1 MSTGWFIEFQEEI
14 WRWHNFD
21 FTTQKR
27 KLSLECACCARM
39 MLHRVRYLP
48 MKNSQ
53 RLLPVALVIA
63 ATNAHAMEDR
73 FWDYYTPYPSNF
85 IGSGEWW
92 RGDALTGD
100 WWGTRNWL
108 DEEKGV
114 EFSGTYTTD
123 LAGNPLGGME
133 QGFTY
138 TDNMAFGVKLDLEKI
153 IGWRG
158 ATFTIAATDRNGDN
172 LSQNFVGNQF
182 TVQQIY
188 GGQTVI
194 LTDLHLVQK
203 FWDDKASIKI
213 GRFSA
218 GDDFASSPLY
228 WLYMNNGID
237 GNPQALPV
245 NASFSAYPWASWAT
259 RVRLDPSPDWNA
271 QLGLYQVSNRTFSR
285 SLNGLNMG
293 FEPTDGVMFVGQLAW
308 TPEFFQR
315 PVKRVES
322 SAGESVEDEFEK
334 HAGDMRGLPGHYWFG
349 GYYSTWSSYSQF
361 GSDQTAGGAFG
372 FYWHADQM
380 VYQESPGSDQGLIF
394 WTAFV
399 LSPQEN
405 VAKLPFQ
412 WNAGTVYQGLLSG
425 RDNDAAIFG
434 LAYGQFSSDYSDAGL
449 AYREDPASFEL
460 ALEWGYR
467 IQLNRFFYI
476 QPDVQYIVQPGGT
489 GSIPDALVIGAQIGV
504 SF

>member
-1 MSTGWFIEFQEEI
+1 
-14 WRWHNFD
+14 
-21 FTTQKR
+21 
-27 KLSLECACCARM
+27 
-39 MLHRVRYLP
+39 
-48 MKNSQ
+48 
-53 RLLPVALVIA
+53 
-63 ATNAHAMEDR
+63 MEDR

-85 IGSGEWW
+85 IGSDEWW
-92 RGDALTGD
+92 HGDAATGD

-108 DEEKGV
+108 DEQKGV

-123 LAGNPLGGME
+123 LTGNPVGGMQ

-138 TDNMAFGVKLDLEKI
+138 TDNIAFGVKLDLEKI

-158 ATFTIAATDRNGDN
+158 ATLTIAATDRNGDS
-172 LSQNFVGNQF
+172 LSQDFIGNQF

-188 GGQTVI
+188 GGQTII

-203 FWDDKASIKI
+203 FWDDKADIKV

-245 NASFSAYPWASWAT
+245 NASFSAYPWASWASRL
-259 RVRLDPSPDWNA
+259 RVDPSPEWNA
-271 QLGLYQVSNRTFSR
+271 QLGIYQVSNRTFSR

-293 FEPTDGVMFVGQLAW
+293 FEPTDGVMFVGQLGW
-308 TPEFFQR
+308 TPEFFRR
-315 PVKRVES
+315 PVKKGMAQPEEVGQQPS
-322 SAGESVEDEFEK
+322 DETD
-334 HAGDMRGLPGHYWFG
+334 GNMRGLPGHYWFG
-349 GYYSTWSSYSQF
+349 SYYSTWSSYPQF
-361 GSDQTAGGAFG
+361 GSAQTAGGAYG

-380 VYQESPGSDQGLIF
+380 VWQEAPGSDQGMTL

-405 VAKLPFQ
+405 ISKLPFQ
-412 WNAGTVYQGLLSG
+412 WNAGAVYCGLFPS
-425 RDNDAAIFG
+425 RDQDAAVFG
-434 LAYGQFSSDYSDAGL
+434 LAYGQFSNDYSNAGA
-449 AYREDPASFEL
+449 AYRGNPASYEM

-467 IQLNRFFYI
+467 VQLNRFFYV
-476 QPDVQYIVQPGGT
+476 QPDLQYIIRPGGT
-489 GSIPDALVIGAQIGV
+489 GNIPDAFVLGAQIGV